1 MTKRKVYFAHSKL
14 IYDTPLEK
22 RIINMLISAGYEVLD
37 PNTQIS
43 EKGRIEPY
51 LAAIDTC
58 DEVICFP
65 HHDYIGKGVYEEV
78 KHGIRT
84 HKFCFRF
91 TINSKSPHGFDLK
104 EITGVRVYEIT
115 DWKWKYGKLI
125 Y

>member
-1 MTKRKVYFAHSKL
+1 MKRTVYFAHSKL
-14 IYDTPLEK
+14 IYNTPLEK
-22 RIINMLISAGYEVLD
+22 GIIKMLEDAGYEVLD
-37 PNTQIS
+37 PNSQLGELGDIA
-43 EKGRIEPY
+43 PY

-58 DEVICFP
+58 DETIVFP

-78 KHGIRT
+78 AHTIRT

-91 TINSKSPHGFDLK
+91 VPNSRSPHGFNLK